1 MVFFNAISRLRSIT
15 VRGGILGFSFDGC
28 FLTAKCAG
36 DLIRMFFEFE
46 ADFVD
51 SLRCIPM
58 VVRLKLDSCGVKLKL
73 AEWNHFTQFECAEL
87 VNLPCA
93 ASAEVRAYRDYLS
106 GLIFRHTGNT
116 ASLMEIDPHPDWLNE
131 RDIPSNIQIKAAEY
145 GVIIT
150 QSQWA
155 NLTPLQR
162 FAAIKLT
169 RSSHENNN
177 FLPALEEF
185 GLVKSETSH

>member
-1 MVFFNAISRLRSIT
+1 MS
-15 VRGGILGFSFDGC
+15 
-28 FLTAKCAG
+28 
-36 DLIRMFFEFE
+36 MFFKFE

-73 AEWNHFTQFECAEL
+73 AEWNRFTPLECDEL
-87 VNLPCA
+87 VNLPCGEA
-93 ASAEVRAYRDYLS
+93 AEVIAYRDYLS
-106 GLIFRHTGNT
+106 GLILRHTGNDAT
-116 ASLMEIDPHPDWLNE
+116 LLEIDPHPAWLND
-131 RDIPSNIQIKAAEY
+131 RDIPSTVLVKAAEY

-162 FAAIKLT
+162 FASIKLT

-177 FLPALEEF
+177 FLPALQEF
-185 GLVKSETSH
+185 GLVNL

>member
-1 MVFFNAISRLRSIT
+1 MGV
-15 VRGGILGFSFDGC
+15 
-28 FLTAKCAG
+28 
-36 DLIRMFFEFE
+36 FFEFE

-73 AEWNHFTQFECAEL
+73 AEWSRFTPLECDEL
-87 VNLPCA
+87 VNLPCV
-93 ASAEVRAYRDYLS
+93 EVVEVMAYRDYLC
-106 GLIFRHTGNT
+106 GLILQHTENAAT
-116 ASLMEIDPHPDWLNE
+116 ILEIDPHPPWLND
-131 RDIPSNIQIKAAEY
+131 RDIPSSIQMKAAEY
-145 GVIIT
+145 GSIVT

-162 FAAIKLT
+162 FALIKLT

-177 FLPALEEF
+177 FLPALHEF
-185 GLVKSETSH
+185 GLIDRQ

>member
-1 MVFFNAISRLRSIT
+1 
-15 VRGGILGFSFDGC
+15 
-28 FLTAKCAG
+28 
-36 DLIRMFFEFE
+36 MFFKFE

-73 AEWNHFTQFECAEL
+73 AEWNHFTQLECAEL
-87 VNLPCA
+87 VNLPCEE
-93 ASAEVRAYRDYLS
+93 SAEVIAYRDYVC

-116 ASLMEIDPHPDWLNE
+116 ASSMEVDPHPAWLNA
-131 RDIPSNIQIKAAEY
+131 RDIPSTVQIKAAEY
-145 GVIIT
+145 GIT
-150 QSQWA
+150 ITPSQWA
-155 NLTPLQR
+155 NLNSLQR

-177 FLPALEEF
+177 FLPALQEF
-185 GLVKSETSH
+185 GLVKSA